1 MKNTLLIFF
10 ALFLLISCGENE
22 ATPSPSEE
30 KEIVEARNPKFIK
43 KDIVELEDNFD
54 SYKVLFYRFGKIA
67 LRSSAVKDSEQ
78 SADFVAFKSK
88 MESMNNRLGESE
100 NASLSPM
107 DYIGIYRDYRSM
119 KKYVLATDEDI
130 FPILSDAMDTPKE
143 GEPKVDIQLL
153 TGKEKI
159 RAQNAEHALLSIV
172 VLFAKDFGTGVSLY
186 EASKTNPELFSEGEE
201 KALLQFFRGFLFG
214 YKGFYYLSEKELTSN
229 IEWLDN
235 NPNAKFKIS
244 KELKTWNGD
253 TNKQIHTGFH
263 GFNHLLRGYDR
274 IMMDTDADKQLGLKD
289 FEVFLADANKIG
301 LNNELTWAIETYV
314 YLNQEESEKAIP
326 SLTKL
331 KSSDFLSN
339 KEKKSIDEAIE
350 YLGSRES
357 DKVLNT
363 VYDKVFLGKIVSKYL
378 FRVMSEV
385 DWQQV
390 LKDQDVP
397 HADELVQTYEKF
409 NEIFQGINTYG
420 ELDLEDAKETALETA
435 KQASEGIKEGGKK
448 LWEKA
453 KGFLNE

>member
-1 MKNTLLIFF
+1 MKKTILLFFLLI
-10 ALFLLISCGENE
+10 LISCGDKE
-22 ATPSPSEE
+22 SSSVSKE
-30 KEIVEARNPKFIK
+30 KENKEQRNPKFIK
-43 KDIVELEDNFD
+43 KDIAKLEDHFD

-67 LRSSAVKDSEQ
+67 MRSSVVKESEQ
-78 SADFVAFKSK
+78 SAEFMEFKSK

-130 FPILSDAMDTPKE
+130 FPTLSDAMNAPKE
-143 GEPKVDIQLL
+143 GEPKVEIQLL
-153 TGKEKI
+153 TGEEKI
-159 RAQNAEHALLSIV
+159 RTQNVEHALLSIV

-186 EASKTNPELFSEGEE
+186 EASKTNPDLFSEGEE
-201 KALLQFFRGFLFG
+201 KTLLQFFRGFLFG
-214 YKGFYYLSEKELTSN
+214 YKGFYYLSEQELTSN
-229 IEWLDN
+229 IEWLNN

-253 TNKQIHTGFH
+253 TNAQIHAGFH

-289 FEVFLADANKIG
+289 FEIFLADANKIG

-314 YLNQEESEKAIP
+314 YINQEESEKAIA

-331 KSSDFLSN
+331 KSSTFLST
-339 KEKKSIDEAIE
+339 KEKKSIDEAIG
-350 YLGSRES
+350 YLSDRES
-357 DKVLNT
+357 DKMLNT
-363 VYDKVFLGKIVSKYL
+363 VYDKVFLGKIVSKYM
-378 FRVMSEV
+378 FRIMSEV
-385 DWQQV
+385 DWKQI
-390 LKDQDVP
+390 LKDQKIP
-397 HADELVQTYEKF
+397 HTDELVQTYDKF
-409 NEIFQGINTYG
+409 NEIFQGINTHG

-435 KQASEGIKEGGKK
+435 KQAGEGIKEGGKK

-453 KGFLNE
+453 KGLLSE